1 MQVKSFNQVSIKL
14 YRKLKEVTEDPS
26 KSELVKSVE
35 IVALLNDKSVDE
47 VLHLPIPEFNSLVA
61 ETSFL
66 DHPKLENP
74 KATAPRFIKIGD
86 QKFSL
91 ELDVYKWSTARF
103 IDFQTF
109 IKEGSRPE
117 DKMYCNALACILV
130 PEGKEYGKDYD
141 PLEVARLIEDSL
153 DIITANQVFF
163 FCKRRWLG
171 SLKVIQSYLTWI
183 LKKAKKKDPKV
194 KEVVDKII
202 QETGSWY
209 WT

>member
-35 IVALLNDKSVDE
+35 IIALLNDKTVDE

-153 DIITANQVFF
+153 DIVTAKQVFF
-163 FCKRRWLG
+163 YWKRRWLG

-183 LKKAKKKDPKV
+183 LKKAQKKDLKV
-194 KEVVDKII
+194 KEVMDKII
-202 QETGSWY
+202 QETGSWF
-209 WT
+209 

>member
-35 IVALLNDKSVDE
+35 IIALLNDKTVDE

-153 DIITANQVFF
+153 DIVTAKQVFF
-163 FCKRRWLG
+163 YWKRRWLG

-183 LKKAKKKDPKV
+183 LKKAQKKDLKV
-194 KEVVDKII
+194 KEVMDKII

>member
-14 YRKLKEVTEDPS
+14 YRKLKEVTEDLS

-35 IVALLNDKSVDE
+35 IVALLNDKTVDE

-109 IKEGSRPE
+109 IKEGSKPE

-153 DIITANQVFF
+153 DIITAKQVFF
-163 FCKRRWLG
+163 YWKRRWLG

-183 LKKAKKKDPKV
+183 LKKAQKKDLKV

-202 QETGSWY
+202 QETGSWC